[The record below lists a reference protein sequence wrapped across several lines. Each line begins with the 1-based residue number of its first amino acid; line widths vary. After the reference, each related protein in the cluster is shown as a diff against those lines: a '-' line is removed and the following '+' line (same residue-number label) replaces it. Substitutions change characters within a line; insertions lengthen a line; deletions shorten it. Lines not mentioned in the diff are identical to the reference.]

1 MGDANPLPMRA
12 HRLLAIDDHADSA
25 NLVVRIAQKCGY
37 EAEALTDEADLS
49 ASLQNDPPDILS
61 LDLCMP
67 DQDGIRIMSV
77 LQQHQFKGQILIISG
92 QDEWLRKSAGRLA
105 MARGLKIAADMAK
118 PIDLPQLMQLLQK
131 LRAKTDRTEA
141 A

>member
-1 MGDANPLPMRA
+1 MTSASDVPRI
-12 HRLLAIDDHADSA
+12 HRLLAIDDHSDSA
-25 NLVVRIAQKCGY
+25 NLVVRVAQKCGY
-37 EAEALTDEADLS
+37 VAEGVCDHEELS
-49 ASLQNDPPDILS
+49 ARLQANHPDILT

-67 DQDGIRIMSV
+67 EQDGIRVMSM

-105 MARGLKIAADMAK
+105 TARGLAVAGDMAK
-118 PIDLPQLMQLLQK
+118 PIDVSRLAQLLHV
-131 LRAKTDRTEA
+131 LRAKTGRTEA